1 MPTYYSRSGFH
12 IVIERPLLSNFTGVI
27 SKDETEFETITILTN
42 DVYLTETGTYTFEF
56 SNETSSDP
64 TAFDVLDYD
73 TGESIAIITFP
84 LTDPLVLVAGID
96 GESGSDL
103 SIIYPLRSFSLK
115 NQGEVLTWVCTPLS
129 VGSVQEASWESL
141 ITDLEDPKIIG
152 NLTGCITG
160 EYQGDITQEKTCES
174 ETEDE
179 VFLFEIREKVSG
191 DLIYSRV
198 ECCCP
203 TVTPGNPPGFVCTC
217 PDWGKATSYNQTLF
231 SSSVRLREWVLSNAG
246 ARADCKHI
254 MAAKRIM
261 GIDQPIY
268 TDPPYSAPPPPPT
281 PG

>member
-27 SKDETEFETITILTN
+27 SKDEAEFSTITILTN
-42 DVYLTETGTYTFEF
+42 DVYLTQAGTYTFEF

-64 TAFDVLDYD
+64 TSFDLLDYD
-73 TGESIAIITFP
+73 TGDSITSIVFP
-84 LTDPLVLVAGID
+84 LTDPLILVTGID
-96 GESGSDL
+96 GESDKDL
-103 SIIYPLRSFSLK
+103 AVIYPLATFSVK
-115 NQGEVLTWVCTPLS
+115 NPGEVLTWVCTPLAI
-129 VGSVQEASWESL
+129 GCDGLEST
-141 ITDLEDPKIIG
+141 ITELPEPKIIG
-152 NLTGCITG
+152 NLTGCSTESYKGNIT
-160 EYQGDITQEKTCES
+160 EPIICDS
-174 ETEDE
+174 ETIGQIFVFE
-179 VFLFEIREKVSG
+179 VRKKISNE
-191 DLIYSRV
+191 LIYSRI

-217 PDWGKATSYNQTLF
+217 PDWGRATSYNQTLF

-261 GIDQPIY
+261 GIDQPVY
-268 TDPPYSAPPPPPT
+268 SDPPYSAPPAPPT

>member
-12 IVIERPLLSNFTGVI
+12 IQIERPLLSNFAGVI
-27 SKDETEFETITILTN
+27 SKDEVEFSTITILTN
-42 DVYLTETGTYTFEF
+42 DVYLTDAGTYTFVF

-64 TAFDVLDYD
+64 TSFNLFDYNTNDL
-73 TGESIAIITFP
+73 IAEITFP
-84 LTDPLVLVAGID
+84 LTDPLILVVGID
-96 GESGSDL
+96 GESDRDL
-103 SIIYPLRSFSLK
+103 SIVYPLRSFSIK
-115 NQGEVLTWVCTPLS
+115 NTGEVLTWVC
-129 VGSVQEASWESL
+129 SL
-141 ITDLEDPKIIG
+141 LVVSCDGLDATINALPEPKIIG
-152 NLTGCITG
+152 NLTDCST
-160 EYQGDITQEKTCES
+160 ESYKGDITQTKTCES
-174 ETEDE
+174 GTGGEM
-179 VFLFEIREKVSG
+179 FLLEIREKLSE

-203 TVTPGNPPGFVCTC
+203 IVSPGGPPGFVCTC

>member
-12 IVIERPLLSNFTGVI
+12 IQIERPLLSNFTGVI
-27 SKDETEFETITILTN
+27 FQNEIEFFIIENSTEN
-42 DVYLTETGTYTFEF
+42 VYLTEPGTYTFEF
-56 SNETSSDP
+56 SNQTSSDP
-64 TAFDVLDYD
+64 TSFIIRDYD
-73 TGESIAIITFP
+73 TGDSIAAITFP
-84 LTDPLVLVAGID
+84 LTSPLILVAGID
-96 GESGSDL
+96 GESDRDL
-103 SIIYPLRSFSLK
+103 AVVYPLRSFSVRSTG
-115 NQGEVLTWVCTPLS
+115 NTLTWGCSPLS
-129 VGSVQEASWESL
+129 INCDGLQSTVD
-141 ITDLEDPKIIG
+141 DLPEPKIIG
-152 NLTGCITG
+152 NLTGCSTESYKGNIT
-160 EYQGDITQEKTCES
+160 EEKTCES
-174 ETEDE
+174 ETENE
-179 VFLFEIREKVSG
+179 FFLFEIREKISG

-203 TVTPGNPPGFVCTC
+203 IVSPGAPPGFVCTC